1 LEVFESIFYW
11 TCLLNTKC
19 CLCKK
24 YILLLKNNK
33 LYTEFIGFGRKS
45 IIIVFI
51 IIFYFELSNVEG
63 YALIISLE
71 YL

>member
-1 LEVFESIFYW
+1 
-11 TCLLNTKC
+11 
-19 CLCKK
+19 
-24 YILLLKNNK
+24 LLKNNK

>member
-1 LEVFESIFYW
+1 MVAQYQPKEQSLSDEQACVGIVAS
-11 TCLLNTKC
+11 
-19 CLCKK
+19 
-24 YILLLKNNK
+24 LKQQSAH
-33 LYTEFIGFGRKS
+33 GFGRKS